1 MRFIWSL
8 LLIVSIESA
17 ALSNLRNQFKQ
28 AVFFNNISLCQEKID
43 VAIYVLNV
51 DTIDLKNGIYNADF
65 LLYMYDSNGND
76 ARGIV
81 SPFLSNIGR
90 FSKIENLTR

>member
-1 MRFIWSL
+1 
-8 LLIVSIESA
+8 V
-17 ALSNLRNQFKQ
+17 ALF
-28 AVFFNNISLCQEKID
+28 
-43 VAIYVLNV
+43 VLNV

-65 LLYMYDSNGND
+65 LLYMYDTDGID

-81 SPFLSNIGR
+81 SPFLNNIGR

>member
-1 MRFIWSL
+1 M
-8 LLIVSIESA
+8 
-17 ALSNLRNQFKQ
+17 AL
-28 AVFFNNISLCQEKID
+28 
-43 VAIYVLNV
+43 YVLNV

-65 LLYMYDSNGND
+65 LLYMYDTNGND

-81 SPFLSNIGR
+81 SPFLNNIGR